1 MLPPSSKYYYI
12 SVFRNSQA
20 PISNFGNFVISHK
33 ENPRRLAG
41 VGWKED
47 EILMDGT
54 NGIQR
59 FSGTAQIMREMMEDI
74 ILNQQASMYGMAD
87 ALKDVSSCAANA
99 LSTGISD
106 SIQMTSNISG
116 ALIDSMIQ
124 SLLAI
129 AKELQNVDYATI
141 AEETLETFKEL
152 EPFIPDDEKENF
164 KELVEPQKE
173 NKQKIFTKEKAAKL
187 LAIIISALI
196 TKGVDIGVDSIL
208 NKHDEGIPKVQIE
221 NHYNIEISVEKPQL
235 KWVEDFFEKA
245 LELPDGRKL
254 VLEIK
259 RDGKI
264 EGKNDS
270 VDDSA
275 AQSWDTNNPQHNG
288 DNDCKNNPD

>member
-1 MLPPSSKYYYI
+1 MLPLSSKYYYI
-12 SVFRNSQA
+12 R
-20 PISNFGNFVISHK
+20 NFGESQEWFSIITNFVISYK
-33 ENPRRLAG
+33 EHPRRLAG
-41 VGWKED
+41 AWWKKA

-54 NGIQR
+54 NEIQR
-59 FSGTAQIMREMMEDI
+59 LSSTVQIMREMMEDI

-87 ALKDVSSCAANA
+87 ALKDLSSYAINA

-106 SIQMTSNISG
+106 SIQMTSNISE

-129 AKELQNVDYATI
+129 AKEFQNVDYAAI

-173 NKQKIFTKEKAAKL
+173 NKQKIFTKGKAAKL

-196 TKGVDIGVDSIL
+196 AKGVDIGVDSIL
-208 NKHDEGIPKVQIE
+208 NKHDDGTPKVQIE

-235 KWVEDFFEKA
+235 EWVEDFFEKA

-259 RDGKI
+259 REGKI

-270 VDDSA
+270 IDDSA
-275 AQSWDTNNPQHNG
+275 AQSWDTKNHQHNG

>member
-1 MLPPSSKYYYI
+1 
-12 SVFRNSQA
+12 
-20 PISNFGNFVISHK
+20 
-33 ENPRRLAG
+33 
-41 VGWKED
+41 
-47 EILMDGT
+47 MDCT
-54 NGIQR
+54 NEIQR
-59 FSGTAQIMREMMEDI
+59 LSGTAQIMREMMEDI

-106 SIQMTSNISG
+106 SIQMTSNISE

-129 AKELQNVDYATI
+129 AKEFQNVDYAAI

-196 TKGVDIGVDSIL
+196 AKGVDIGVDSIL

-235 KWVEDFFEKA
+235 EWVEDFFEKA
-245 LELPDGRKL
+245 LELPDGKKL

-270 VDDSA
+270 VDDST
-275 AQSWDTNNPQHNG
+275 AQSWDTNNHQHNG